1 MNPAIANLLN
11 WVLVWVG
18 VIAGL
23 TFILNFLTHGFF
35 LKYLRVKGSRGKKI
49 LVEVE
54 TLTDRYMQVGYI
66 SEGFLIYRKRHA
78 KRGDNA
84 RIVVPQNS
92 VIKKLGVY
100 FINVDEEKNA
110 VCKVDY
116 TTAEGFDAEKV
127 EMLYKRALYKP
138 NLQQNLFLIILIIVL
153 ILALLGIIEL
163 VMLGQVL
170 KKIGALNTIP

>member
-11 WVLVWVG
+11 WVAVWCG
-18 VIAGL
+18 VIVGL
-23 TFILNFLTHGFF
+23 TLILNFITHGFF
-35 LKYLRVKGSRGKKI
+35 LKYLRVKGSRGKKV

-54 TLTDRYMQVGYI
+54 TLTDRYLAVGYI
-66 SEGFLIYRKRHA
+66 TEGFLIYRKRHA

-84 RIVVPQNS
+84 RITVPQNS

-110 VCKVDY
+110 VQRVDY
-116 TTAEGFDAEKV
+116 SVAEGFDAEKV

-138 NLQQNLFLIILIIVL
+138 NLQGNMFIILLIIVL
-153 ILALLGIIEL
+153 ILALFAIIDTVL
-163 VMLGQVL
+163 LAQVL